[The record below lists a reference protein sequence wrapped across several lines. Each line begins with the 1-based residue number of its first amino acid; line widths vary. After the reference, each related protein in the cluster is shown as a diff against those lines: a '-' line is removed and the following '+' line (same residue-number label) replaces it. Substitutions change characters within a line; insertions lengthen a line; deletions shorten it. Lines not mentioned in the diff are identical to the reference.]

1 MEGGESGFRGGNWS
15 YVAGDHLLLLRL
27 ITPSPA
33 VLATPTPGN
42 PPPPIVFSTPDPGAS
57 VLVFDKNL
65 FLFKG

>member
-1 MEGGESGFRGGNWS
+1 M
-15 YVAGDHLLLLRL
+15 AGDHLLLLRL